1 MPTRTKS
8 GRFAKRRYRK
18 NPPKMTPALR
28 AKIGRRVR
36 AAMRARRHGGSRR
49 TRTRTKVRTVVR
61 HSSPVVRYRTRT
73 RSVIRYRS
81 RGRSVARRHAR
92 RTGRRGSRG
101 VSIPISVGSV
111 FSKDTLTIAGGAI
124 GSGLL
129 TSIVLNRFGGMLPM
143 SNSPIGGIF
152 YRLAIPVG
160 GAYVV
165 NKFLK
170 QRKLAEG
177 MIIGGVV
184 LALNQVINLYLP
196 QVGAAVAAPAPTIAP
211 TGEYLGALPPMNAS
225 YDATSTFGAPPSSIS
240 SEPAFPDSAWS

>member
-1 MPTRTKS
+1 MATRTRS
-8 GRFAKRRYRK
+8 GRFTRRRYRK

-28 AKIGRRVR
+28 AKIGRRVK
-36 AAMRARRHGGSRR
+36 AAMRAKKMGGHRR
-49 TRTRTKVRTVVR
+49 TRTRTRVRTVVR
-61 HSSPVVRYRTRT
+61 RSAPVVRYRTRT
-73 RSVIRYRS
+73 RRIVRYR
-81 RGRSVARRHAR
+81 ARRHAMAR
-92 RTGRRGSRG
+92 RHHRRRSAGSRG
-101 VSIPISVGSV
+101 VSIPIGVKSV

-129 TSIVLNRFGGMLPM
+129 TSIVLNRFGTMLPM
-143 SNSPIGGIF
+143 SGSPIGGIF

-196 QVGAAVAAPAPTIAP
+196 QVGAAVNATPAPAIAP